1 MSKLRNMSLGSLS
14 GVECKFKFVLPKI
27 MVQTS
32 GTIVA
37 NCIFKTKCVMML
49 RGYNNNTGCGI
60 KNS

>member
-1 MSKLRNMSLGSLS
+1 
-14 GVECKFKFVLPKI
+14 